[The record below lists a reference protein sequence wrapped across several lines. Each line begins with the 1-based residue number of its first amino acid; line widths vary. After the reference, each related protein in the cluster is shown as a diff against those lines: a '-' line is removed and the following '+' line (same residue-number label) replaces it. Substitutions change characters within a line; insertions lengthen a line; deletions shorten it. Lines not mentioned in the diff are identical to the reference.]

1 MNTAILHKIFAR
13 CALLSSAFVF
23 HISSFAQINKIDEIT
38 SGYNDY
44 IKNHLTEKIFVHTDR
59 SYYLCGNIMWF
70 KIYANDADNQ
80 LFSVS
85 KVAYIEMLNTMHQP
99 VLQGKIA
106 IENGTGSGLFE
117 LPASLASGTYELRAY
132 TNWMKNNSPD
142 YYFKKIV
149 TIINTSQNLDTSLA
163 HRNTKYAAQFFP
175 EGGNL
180 VNELNSTIAF
190 KVNDSYGKGV
200 DCDGLIIDQS
210 KDTITHFQS
219 SRFGM
224 GKFSFTPQTGKNY
237 TAVIRLNDSSIITKA
252 LPNAY
257 GNGYVMHVSD
267 LDARH
272 IKISVQS
279 SSGMPLSNVYIIA
292 ETRQHIDFEKQF
304 R

>member
-1 MNTAILHKIFAR
+1 
-13 CALLSSAFVF
+13 
-23 HISSFAQINKIDEIT
+23 
-38 SGYNDY
+38 
-44 IKNHLTEKIFVHTDR
+44 
-59 SYYLCGNIMWF
+59 
-70 KIYANDADNQ
+70 
-80 LFSVS
+80 
-85 KVAYIEMLNTMHQP
+85 
-99 VLQGKIA
+99 
-106 IENGTGSGLFE
+106 
-117 LPASLASGTYELRAY
+117 
-132 TNWMKNNSPD
+132 MKNNSPD

-163 HRNTKYAAQFFP
+163 HGNTKYAAQFFP

-180 VNELNSTIAF
+180 VNELDSTIAF

-252 LPNAY
+252 LPSAY

-267 LDARH
+267 LDTRH

-292 ETRQHIDFEKQF
+292 ETRQHIDFAKTVPVENNHAELIFNIDSIAEGTAQITIFNQDRQPICERLWFK
-304 R
+304 RPK